1 MQQRADALAVAA
13 KKLEREK
20 GGSDD
25 FKTRV
30 KQLEKQLEQARGE
43 KDLLAEERDELKK
56 QLEEAQAS
64 AGQNEDRAV
73 KAYAKIKNDEK
84 LREKARKAL
93 EIALQLLETA
103 AEHEDD
109 ESEKSA

>member
-13 KKLEREK
+13 KKLGREK

>member
-1 MQQRADALAVAA
+1 M
-13 KKLEREK
+13 
-20 GGSDD
+20 
-25 FKTRV
+25 
-30 KQLEKQLEQARGE
+30 
-43 KDLLAEERDELKK
+43 
-56 QLEEAQAS
+56 
-64 AGQNEDRAV
+64 